1 MLLWAKCVLEWK
13 NMVALN
19 PPVCDFGRPAVDFDL
34 PGVDGKRHTL
44 ASCRGPNG
52 LLVMFI
58 CNHCPYVK
66 GSIGELVALAER
78 YRGKVAFVGINAN
91 DYEKYPEDA
100 PEKMAAFAEEHGIF
114 FPYLLDETQ
123 EVAKAYRALRTPE
136 VFLFDERR
144 LLRYHGRVN
153 DNPKDPSKVQS
164 HDLEAAIEALLRGEE
179 PPLKEAPA
187 IGCTIKWRPGNEP
200 EVRIA

>member
-1 MLLWAKCVLEWK
+1 MLQYPELPLESPLID
-13 NMVALN
+13 AEL
-19 PPVCDFGRPAVDFDL
+19 PDPRGGRYRLSQFHEPLLAVVF
-34 PGVDGKRHTL
+34 
-44 ASCRGPNG
+44 
-52 LLVMFI
+52 M

-164 HDLEAAIEALLRGEE
+164 HDPEAAIEALLRGEE
-179 PPLKEAPA
+179 PPSRRPPPSAAPSSGGQGTSRRLGSA
-187 IGCTIKWRPGNEP
+187 DHRRWRQRPRLGS
-200 EVRIA
+200 

>member
-1 MLLWAKCVLEWK
+1 MRAVEVAMRAYARRYGEDEELWAIAGVLHD
-13 NMVALN
+13 M
-19 PPVCDFGRPAVDFDL
+19 
-34 PGVDGKRHTL
+34 
-44 ASCRGPNG
+44 
-52 LLVMFI
+52 
-58 CNHCPYVK
+58 
-66 GSIGELVALAER
+66 
-78 YRGKVAFVGINAN
+78 

>member
-1 MLLWAKCVLEWK
+1 M
-13 NMVALN
+13 
-19 PPVCDFGRPAVDFDL
+19 AVIF
-34 PGVDGKRHTL
+34 
-44 ASCRGPNG
+44 
-52 LLVMFI
+52 M

-66 GSIGELVALAER
+66 GSIQEIVSLAEK
-78 YRGKVAFVGINAN
+78 YRGRVAFVGINPN
-91 DYEKYPEDA
+91 DYERYPDDA
-100 PEKMAAFAEEHGIF
+100 PEKMVEFAKEHGIF
-114 FPYLLDETQ
+114 FPYLLDESQ
-123 EVAKAYRALRTPE
+123 EVAKAYKALRTPE

-153 DNPKDPSKVQS
+153 DSPKFPEQVQT

-200 EVRIA
+200 EVKIG

>member
-1 MLLWAKCVLEWK
+1 MLQYPELPLQSPLIDAEL
-13 NMVALN
+13 
-19 PPVCDFGRPAVDFDL
+19 PDPRGGRYRLSQFQEPLLAVVF
-34 PGVDGKRHTL
+34 
-44 ASCRGPNG
+44 
-52 LLVMFI
+52 M

-66 GSIGELVALAER
+66 GSIREIVALAER
-78 YRGKVAFVGINAN
+78 YRGQVAFVGVNPN

-100 PEKMAAFAEEHGIF
+100 PEKMVAFAEERGIP
-114 FPYLLDETQ
+114 FPYLLDESQ

-136 VFLFDERR
+136 VFLFDQRR

-153 DNPKDPSKVQS
+153 DSPKDPAGVKS

-179 PPLKEAPA
+179 PPLAEAPA

-200 EVRIA
+200 EVKIG

>member
-1 MLLWAKCVLEWK
+1 M
-13 NMVALN
+13 
-19 PPVCDFGRPAVDFDL
+19 
-34 PGVDGKRHTL
+34 
-44 ASCRGPNG
+44 
-52 LLVMFI
+52 

-164 HDLEAAIEALLRGEE
+164 HDLGGGHRG
-179 PPLKEAPA
+179 PPPGRGAPLKEAPA

-200 EVRIA
+200 EVRIG

>member
-1 MLLWAKCVLEWK
+1 MLQYPELPLESPLID
-13 NMVALN
+13 AEL
-19 PPVCDFGRPAVDFDL
+19 PDPRGGRYRLSQFHEPLLAVVF
-34 PGVDGKRHTL
+34 
-44 ASCRGPNG
+44 
-52 LLVMFI
+52 M

-114 FPYLLDETQ
+114 FPYLLDATQ

-153 DNPKDPSKVQS
+153 DNPKGPSKVQS

-200 EVRIA
+200 EVRIG

>member
-1 MLLWAKCVLEWK
+1 MLQYPELPLESPL
-13 NMVALN
+13 MDAEL
-19 PPVCDFGRPAVDFDL
+19 PDPRGGRYRLSQFQEPLLAVVF
-34 PGVDGKRHTL
+34 
-44 ASCRGPNG
+44 
-52 LLVMFI
+52 M